1 MSNIL
6 KAIVIYIIIVY
17 CFSII
22 RVLPKK
28 NTELEQHNFNE
39 YRSGSQH
46 FRRILNLP
54 VGKNKG
60 KRRGKSIF
68 N

>member
-1 MSNIL
+1 MANIL
-6 KAIVIYIIIVY
+6 KAIVIYIIMVY

-28 NTELEQHNFNE
+28 NIELEKHNFNDHL
-39 YRSGSQH
+39 SGSQH
-46 FRRILNLP
+46 FQHRLNLP

>member
-17 CFSII
+17 CFSIN
-22 RVLPKK
+22 RVLPKR
-28 NTELEQHNFNE
+28 NTELKQHNFNKHQT
-39 YRSGSQH
+39 GSQH
-46 FRRILNLP
+46 FRHSLSLP

-60 KRRGKSIF
+60 KRRGKAIF